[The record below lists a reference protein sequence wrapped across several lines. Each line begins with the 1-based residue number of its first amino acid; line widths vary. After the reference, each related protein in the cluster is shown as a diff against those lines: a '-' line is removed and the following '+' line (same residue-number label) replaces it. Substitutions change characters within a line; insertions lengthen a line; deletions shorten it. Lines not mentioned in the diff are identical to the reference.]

1 MLQVFGSDLIDLVR
15 ATGIE
20 PASQRHKILNL
31 TRMPISPRPQSVG
44 GGAWRNWIRTRPQSV
59 GGGAWRNWIRTR
71 PQSVGRRRVA
81 KLDSHTPAE
90 RGEAACGEI
99 GFAHGCRAREGRF
112 LTRREAQK
120 QVRARPHPDF
130 SYYSTDGRL
139 CQARPACKKGN
150 CSPKGGKRRICEI
163 V

>member
-1 MLQVFGSDLIDLVR
+1 M
-15 ATGIE
+15 
-20 PASQRHKILNL
+20 
-31 TRMPISPRPQSVG
+31 
-44 GGAWRNWIRTRPQSV
+44 
-59 GGGAWRNWIRTR
+59 
-71 PQSVGRRRVA
+71 A

-99 GFAHGCRAREGRF
+99 GFAHGCRAWGGGVWRNWIRTRPQSVGRRCVAKLDSHTPAERGRRRVAKLDSHTGAERGEAARGEIGFAHARRAWRGRF

-120 QVRARPHPDF
+120 QVRVRPHPDF